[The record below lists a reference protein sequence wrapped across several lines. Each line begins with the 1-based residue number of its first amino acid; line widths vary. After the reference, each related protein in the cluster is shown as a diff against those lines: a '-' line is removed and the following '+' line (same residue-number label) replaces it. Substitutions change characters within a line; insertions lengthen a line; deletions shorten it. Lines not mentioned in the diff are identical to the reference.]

1 MWSLGFCLVTL
12 YTKSWQVLLCLTS
25 SKVPFPK
32 SWPLR
37 VFWLRVCWNYLAGHG
52 FQSVVLFEGICLQD
66 WQQWK
71 HYFQWLKVKDW
82 DLLVHLELANLQP
95 YGAFSDLCFFS
106 VFFFGGFGFAIFVGI
121 WKVLEIYIYINVIY
135 TCIVVDKYLEH
146 VLEKFPRYHIFE
158 VSTLRTL
165 YLEHLW
171 FMISGKFFQNM
182 F

>member
-12 YTKSWQVLLCLTS
+12 YTKKLASFTLQGTNISPKNGILKMIFLFPRWDMLIPWRVLCLTS

-37 VFWLRVCWNYLAGHG
+37 VFWLRACWNYLAGHG

-82 DLLVHLELANLQP
+82 DLLVHLERANLQP
-95 YGAFSDLCFFS
+95 YGAFSDLFFQY
-106 VFFFGGFGFAIFVGI
+106 FFFLGVRFRNFC
-121 WKVLEIYIYINVIY
+121 W
-135 TCIVVDKYLEH
+135 YLES
-146 VLEKFPRYHIFE
+146 FRNI
-158 VSTLRTL
+158 
-165 YLEHLW
+165 HLC
-171 FMISGKFFQNM
+171 I
-182 F
+182 